1 MKPLIQ
7 SSLHKDALVDKTILI
22 TGASSGL
29 GRTLAYECANHG
41 ATVILN
47 GTNIDALNQTYDH
60 IMSMDNPEP
69 AILELDLRKGEEHE
83 FKAITN
89 VIQTNVGELHGLIHC
104 ATHISELGSIRH
116 LRLTDWQ
123 DLMKVNVIAPALLTQ
138 SCEPLFEASGSGS
151 VILTSDSHATT
162 LDAYWGGYA
171 ISKSALNA
179 YATLQSNEWKNEKP
193 FRINVVTPGPINS
206 PLRSKTHPGEERN
219 QLRSMESL
227 FPTYLYLMSDL
238 SVEISGEN
246 FG

>member
-7 SSLHKDALVDKTILI
+7 SPLHKDALVDKTILI

-29 GRTLAYECANHG
+29 GRTLAYECAQYG

-89 VIQTNVGELHGLIHC
+89 VIQANVGQLHGLIHC

-179 YATLQSNEWKNEKP
+179 YSILQSNEWKNEKP

-206 PLRSKTHPGEERN
+206 PSRSKTHPGEERN
-219 QLRSMESL
+219 RLRSMESL
-227 FPTYLYLMSDL
+227 LPTYLYLMSDL

>member
-29 GRTLAYECANHG
+29 GQTLAYECANHG

-47 GTNIDALNQTYDH
+47 GTNIDALNQAYDH

-89 VIQTNVGELHGLIHC
+89 VIQANVGELHGLIHC

-179 YATLQSNEWKNEKP
+179 YSILQSNEWKNEKP

-227 FPTYLYLMSDL
+227 LPTYLYLMSDL
-238 SVEISGEN
+238 SVGISGEN